1 MRLNEKEIDQ
11 RILAVA
17 VGKGDG
23 EKQLTGEK
31 RAQRGDVIRATEGC
45 P

>member
-23 EKQLTGEK
+23 KKQLSREEEGPK
-31 RAQRGDVIRATEGC
+31 R
-45 P
+45 